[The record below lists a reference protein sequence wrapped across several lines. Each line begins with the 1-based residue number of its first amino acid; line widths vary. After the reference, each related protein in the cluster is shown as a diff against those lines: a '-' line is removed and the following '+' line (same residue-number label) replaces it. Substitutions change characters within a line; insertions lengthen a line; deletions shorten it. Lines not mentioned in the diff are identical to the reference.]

1 MFMRL
6 GNAELDKGANVR
18 LRAGVRLPRLRPAR
32 SRRRWLL
39 VEPAGYSLQLQ
50 AGGGCDGY
58 QQGGTQPQQGGF
70 GGCGKDVA
78 DGWGGHAALPQG
90 VSRESCPP
98 LHTPTVLPMGL
109 FHGSDLTS
117 AL

>member
-1 MFMRL
+1 MPSLIR
-6 GNAELDKGANVR
+6 VR
-18 LRAGVRLPRLRPAR
+18 T
-32 SRRRWLL
+32 W
-39 VEPAGYSLQLQ
+39 GYSYPGYAQQGAGGGGCWWNQARYGLQLQ
-50 AGGGCDGY
+50 AGGGCGGY

-70 GGCGKDVA
+70 GGDGYDVA
-78 DGWGGHAALPQG
+78 DGCGGHAALPQG

-109 FHGSDLTS
+109 SHGSDLTS